1 MAKSGNDEAAGRRP
15 SRRRFVKDLALGGAA
30 VALGT
35 GSGIRGVGS
44 GGPDTGHLTPDTD
57 SIAPRPAR
65 VAPLPPRDRL
75 HRVADASGI
84 PLGGIGT
91 GSVEVRSDGYF
102 DEWMIFNLGPWA
114 SDGPVQLGAPPDMS
128 PGALAFFARAQPE
141 GGEPVVRRL
150 GTRSDQEE
158 LYSLSW
164 AKSVEAIDYDA
175 TFPAAT
181 LRYLDRTLPASVA
194 ATFFSPI
201 VPHDARTS
209 GTPGFHA
216 AFTVK
221 NTSGRPLRLSL
232 LATLRNPLAWG
243 AADRRLGLAV
253 ARDGGTTYL
262 TMRTDAELAQPS
274 TVGSLGLSVTG
285 GEASWIAGE
294 FGAYLGNGLWNGI
307 YASFLKDFRTTGRL
321 PSLEPRDSPAKL
333 LPLGNDAIAAL
344 SLADKRAAAREL
356 RQYASFA
363 ALYDR
368 FARVEGAAVD
378 GDAALGR
385 YLQRARSWLDAMAG
399 RDRRGARWGDA
410 ALCSEVALAP
420 GEEREV
426 RFTLG
431 WHFPH
436 HLSPKGTELGHMY
449 EAWFADAEAVNRFL
463 VSGYA
468 SQRDATL
475 GFARALAGTTL
486 GPELAEAWSAQLSTL
501 VKSTWW
507 TRDGQ
512 FAVWEGL
519 GCCGFQT
526 MDVSYQGSGS
536 IVALFP
542 ELQERQLEMSAAF
555 QRADGRVPHFFTPD
569 FSQVDDSFDR
579 VDMNPQF
586 VLMVCRDW
594 LWRGDRDYLTT
605 MFPHVARAVEN
616 TALLDTDGD
625 GLPDKDT
632 RLNTYDN
639 WDFFGTPAYI
649 ASLWL
654 ASLKAGARLAEDAGE
669 AATAARWREWL
680 RRGAASFDAKLWNG
694 EYYSLWVDGDRR
706 DECCMS
712 DQLSGEWYTQL
723 MGLGQSLPRERI
735 VAALRA
741 VVRHNFTPEQ
751 GLINASYPEGAAAR
765 FPTYENPQAS
775 GNWTGIEYA
784 FASMLM
790 EFGLVEEGVAIVRA
804 VHDRY
809 ARAGRV
815 WNHVECGDHY
825 YRAMC
830 SWSTLLATTG
840 FKVDVPRQELT
851 VAPVIRAAEVRA
863 PFVSATAWGELVQTA
878 RRVELQC
885 RAGGLSARRLR
896 VNLAARGLAA
906 RLDGRR
912 IPCTVSEENGYR
924 VLDFGAPVAIA
935 AGGSLVVSS

>member
-1 MAKSGNDEAAGRRP
+1 MAKNGS
-15 SRRRFVKDLALGGAA
+15 SRRKFVQELALGSAA
-30 VALGT
+30 VVLGT
-35 GSGIRGVGS
+35 GAGIRGARAGTADADS
-44 GGPDTGHLTPDTD
+44 ASPDRA
-57 SIAPRPAR
+57 SRAPAPAR
-65 VAPLPPRDRL
+65 VAPLPPRDRV
-75 HRVADASGI
+75 HRVAEASGI

-91 GSVEVRSDGYF
+91 GSVEIRSDGHF
-102 DEWMIFNLGPWA
+102 HEWMIFNLGPWA
-114 SDGPVQLGAPPDMS
+114 ADGPVQLGAPPDMS
-128 PGALAFFARAQPE
+128 PGALAFFLRVQPE
-141 GGEPVVRRL
+141 GGAPLVRRL
-150 GTRSDQEE
+150 GTRSDQED

-164 AKSVEAIDYDA
+164 VKSVEAIEYDA
-175 TFPAAT
+175 AFPAAT
-181 LRYLDRTLPASVA
+181 LRYQDCTLPVA
-194 ATFFSPI
+194 TSATLFSPI

-216 AFTVK
+216 VFTVK
-221 NTSGRPLRLSL
+221 NTAARPVQLSL
-232 LATLRNPLAWG
+232 ACTLRNPLAWG

-253 ARDGGTTYL
+253 VQDGGSTYL
-262 TMRTDAELAQPS
+262 TMRTAAELPQPS

-285 GEASWIAGE
+285 GQASWIAGE
-294 FGAYLGNGLWNGI
+294 FGSYVGNGFWGGI
-307 YASFLKDFRTTGRL
+307 FASFLKDFRESGRL
-321 PSLEPRDSPAKL
+321 PSLEPRESPAKL
-333 LPLGNDAIAAL
+333 LQLTDDQIAAL
-344 SLADKRAAAREL
+344 PLADKQAAARQL

-385 YLQRARSWLDAMAG
+385 YLARARSWLDRLAG

-410 ALCSEVALAP
+410 ALCSTLDLAP

-449 EAWFADAEAVNRFL
+449 EQWFKDAEDVNRFL
-463 VSGYA
+463 VRHQA
-468 SQRDATL
+468 EHREATRA
-475 GFARALAGTTL
+475 FAKALAGTTL

-512 FAVWEGL
+512 FAVWEGF

-542 ELQERQLEMSAAF
+542 ELQQRQLEMSARF

-569 FSQVDDSFDR
+569 FSQVDDSFER

-594 LWRGDRDYLTT
+594 LWRGDRDYLAA
-605 MFPHVARAVEN
+605 MWPHVSRAIEN
-616 TALLDTDGD
+616 TALLDTNGD

-632 RLNTYDN
+632 RLNTYDQ
-639 WDFFGTPAYI
+639 WDFFGTPSYI
-649 ASLWL
+649 SSLWL
-654 ASLKAGARLAEDAGE
+654 AALKAGVRLAEDVGDQ
-669 AATAARWREWL
+669 ATAARWRGWL
-680 RRGAASFDAKLWNG
+680 QKGAASFDAMLWNG

-723 MGLGQSLPRERI
+723 MGLGQSLPRERV
-735 VAALRA
+735 VAALHA
-741 VVRHNFTPEQ
+741 VVRHNFTAEQ
-751 GLINASYPEGAAAR
+751 GLINASYPTGAQAR
-765 FPTYENPQAS
+765 FPTFENPQAS

-784 FASMLM
+784 IASMMM
-790 EFGLVEEGVAIVRA
+790 EFGLVEEGVAVVRA
-804 VHDRY
+804 VQDRY
-809 ARAGRV
+809 ARAGRI

-830 SWSTLLATTG
+830 SWACLLAATG
-840 FKVDVPRQELT
+840 FKVDAPRQVLT
-851 VAPVIRAAEVRA
+851 VAPVIRAREVRA
-863 PFVSATAWGELVQTA
+863 PFVSATAWGEFTQGA
-878 RRVELQC
+878 RRFELQC
-885 RAGGLSARRLR
+885 RSGDMTLRRLR
-896 VNLAARGLAA
+896 LNLEARGLTA
-906 RLDGRR
+906 RLNGRR
-912 IPCTVSEENGYR
+912 IPCTVSDDHGYR
-924 VLDFGAPVAIA
+924 VLDFGAPISLGS
-935 AGGSLVVSS
+935 GGVLAVSA

>member
-1 MAKSGNDEAAGRRP
+1 MAKRGDDKAGGRGS
-15 SRRRFVKDLALGGAA
+15 SRRRFVKDLALGSAA

-35 GSGIRGVGS
+35 GHGRGAGS
-44 GGPDTGHLTPDTD
+44 GMAGPGPLMPDTASQAPDPVSVT
-57 SIAPRPAR
+57 
-65 VAPLPPRDRL
+65 PLPGRDKV

-128 PGALAFFARAQPE
+128 PGALAFFLRVQPE
-141 GGEPVVRRL
+141 GGEPLVRRL

-164 AKSVEAIDYDA
+164 AKSVEAIEYDA

-181 LRYLDRTLPASVA
+181 LRYLDGTLPASVA

-201 VPHDARTS
+201 APHDARTS

-221 NTSGRPLRLSL
+221 NTSARPLRLSL
-232 LATLRNPLAWG
+232 LAKLRNPLAWG
-243 AADRRLGLAV
+243 AADRRLGLDV
-253 ARDGGTTYL
+253 TRDGGTTYL

-294 FGAYLGNGLWNGI
+294 FGSYLGNGLWNGI
-307 YASFLKDFRTTGRL
+307 YASFLKDFRATGRL
-321 PSLEPRDSPAKL
+321 PSLEPRESPAKL
-333 LPLGNDAIAAL
+333 LQLGNDEIAAL
-344 SLADKRAAAREL
+344 PLADKQAAARQL

-385 YLQRARSWLDAMAG
+385 YLQRAMSWLDAMAG

-463 VSGYA
+463 VAGYQG
-468 SQRDATL
+468 QRDATL

-594 LWRGDRDYLTT
+594 LWRGDKEYLAT
-605 MFPHVARAVEN
+605 MFPHVGRAIEN

-639 WDFFGTPAYI
+639 WDFFGTPAYV

-654 ASLKAGARLAEDAGE
+654 AALKAGARLAEDAGD
-669 AATAARWREWL
+669 AATAARWRDWL
-680 RRGAASFDAKLWNG
+680 RKGAASFDAKLWNG

-723 MGLGQSLPRERI
+723 MGLGQSLPRERV

-751 GLINASYPEGAAAR
+751 GLINASYPAGAAAR
-765 FPTYENPQAS
+765 FPTFENPQAS

-784 FASMLM
+784 FGSMLM

-830 SWSTLLATTG
+830 SWTTLLAATG
-840 FKVDVPRQELT
+840 FKVDVPREELT
-851 VAPVIRAAEVRA
+851 IAPVIRVAEVRA
-863 PFVSATAWGELVQTA
+863 PFVSATAWGELVQSA

-885 RAGGLSARRLR
+885 RAGELAVRRLR
-896 VNLAARGLAA
+896 LNLGARGLAA

-924 VLDFGAPVAIA
+924 VLDFGAPITLAG
-935 AGGSLVVSS
+935 GGSLVVSS

>member
-1 MAKSGNDEAAGRRP
+1 MAKTGDDKARGAKP
-15 SRRRFVKDLALGGAA
+15 SRRRFVQELALGSAA
-30 VALGT
+30 VVLGGGRGA
-35 GSGIRGVGS
+35 GSGTADP
-44 GGPDTGHLTPDTD
+44 GPLTPD
-57 SIAPRPAR
+57 SASRAPEPVS
-65 VAPLPPRDRL
+65 VAPLPARDKV

-91 GSVEVRSDGYF
+91 GSVEIRSDGHF
-102 DEWMIFNLGPWA
+102 HDWMIFNLGEWA

-128 PGALAFFARAQPE
+128 PGAMAFFLRVKPE
-141 GGEPVVRRL
+141 GGAPLVRRL

-164 AKSVEAIDYDA
+164 AKSVEAIEYDA
-175 TFPAAT
+175 AFPVANLRYRDGTLPVATSAT
-181 LRYLDRTLPASVA
+181 L
-194 ATFFSPI
+194 FSPV

-216 AFTVK
+216 VFTVK
-221 NTSGRPLRLSL
+221 NTSAAPVQLSL
-232 LATLRNPLAWG
+232 ACTLRNPLAWG
-243 AADRRLGLAV
+243 ATDRRLALAT
-253 ARDGGTTYL
+253 AQDGGTTYL
-262 TMRTDAELAQPS
+262 TMRTDAQLPQPS

-294 FGAYLGNGLWNGI
+294 FGPYVGNGFWGGI
-307 YASFLKDFRTTGRL
+307 YASFLKDFRETGRL
-321 PSLEPRDSPAKL
+321 PSLEPQPSPAKL
-333 LPLGNDAIAAL
+333 LPLSDEQIA
-344 SLADKRAAAREL
+344 SMPLADKQAAARQL
-356 RQYASFA
+356 RRYAAFA

-368 FARVEGAAVD
+368 FARVEGAD
-378 GDAALGR
+378 IEGDAALGR
-385 YLQRARSWLDAMAG
+385 YLARARRWLDALAG
-399 RDRRGARWGDA
+399 RDRRGASWGDA
-410 ALCSEVALAP
+410 ALCSTLDLAP

-436 HLSPKGTELGHMY
+436 HLSPKGGELGHMY

-463 VSGYA
+463 VQHQA
-468 SQRDATL
+468 EQREAT
-475 GFARALAGTTL
+475 GAFARSLAGTTL
-486 GPELAEAWSAQLSTL
+486 GAELAEAWSAQLSTL

-536 IVALFP
+536 IMALYP
-542 ELQERQLEMSAAF
+542 ELQQRQLQMSARF
-555 QRADGRVPHFFTPD
+555 QRDDGRVPHFFTPD
-569 FSQVDDSFDR
+569 FSQVDNSFDR

-594 LWRGDRDYLTT
+594 LWRGDREYLTA
-605 MFPHVARAVEN
+605 MWPHVARAIAN
-616 TALLDTDGD
+616 TAQLDTDGD

-654 ASLKAGARLAEDAGE
+654 AALKAGVRLAEDAGDS
-669 AATAARWREWL
+669 ATAAQWRDL
-680 RRGAASFDAKLWNG
+680 HGRGAATFDTKLWNG
-694 EYYSLWVDGDRR
+694 EYYSLWVDGARR

-723 MGLGQSLPRERI
+723 MGLGQSLPRERV

-751 GLINASYPEGAAAR
+751 GLINASYPAGAAVR
-765 FPTYENPQAS
+765 FPTFENPQAS

-790 EFGLVEEGVAIVRA
+790 EFGLVEDGVRLVRA
-804 VHDRY
+804 VQDRY

-830 SWSTLLATTG
+830 SWTTLLAATG
-840 FKVDVPRQELT
+840 FKLDVPRRELT
-851 VAPVIRAAEVRA
+851 VAPVIVGREITA
-863 PFVSATAWGELVQTA
+863 PFVSATAWGEFTQGGRRFELRCRSGAMTFQRLRLNLRGGLTA
-878 RRVELQC
+878 RL
-885 RAGGLSARRLR
+885 
-896 VNLAARGLAA
+896 N
-906 RLDGRR
+906 GRR
-912 IPCTVSEENGYR
+912 MACTASDDHGYR
-924 VLDFGAPVAIA
+924 VLDFGAPVSLER
-935 AGGSLVVSS
+935 GGSLAVSS